1 MQNSFF
7 CNKPYINLYESSS
20 LKSKISSQLLY
31 GEKFKILY
39 KKKQFIKIKTDY
51 DNYTGYIKLS
61 KFINKFRET
70 HKVKVLKSRI
80 LKNPNYLRKSK
91 TKKFLPFSSK
101 IEVIKKKKKFVMF
114 EKNKWLNSKDI
125 KPIDQKDQNILKIL
139 KLFLNCKYT
148 WGGKTF
154 NGIDC
159 SALIQL
165 FYKFNNNFF
174 PRDTVD
180 QIKFKKGV
188 KRKVKFKLGDIIYWK
203 GHVAVCINSKE
214 LIHAYGPRK
223 KVLIMPI
230 KKTIKLIKETANLE
244 VKKIFLI

>member
-91 TKKFLPFSSK
+91 TKKFLPFSSN
-101 IEVIKKKKKFVMF
+101 IEIIKKKKKFVMF

-188 KRKVKFKLGDIIYWK
+188 KRKMKFKLGDIIYWK

>member
-1 MQNSFF
+1 M
-7 CNKPYINLYESSS
+7 YESSS

-91 TKKFLPFSSK
+91 TKKFLPFSSN
-101 IEVIKKKKKFVMF
+101 IEIIKKKKKFVMF

>member
-7 CNKPYINLYESSS
+7 CNKPYINLYESNS

-91 TKKFLPFSSK
+91 TKKFLPFSSN
-101 IEVIKKKKKFVMF
+101 IEVIKKNKNFVMF

>member
-91 TKKFLPFSSK
+91 TKKFLPFSSN

>member
-1 MQNSFF
+1 
-7 CNKPYINLYESSS
+7 
-20 LKSKISSQLLY
+20 
-31 GEKFKILY
+31 
-39 KKKQFIKIKTDY
+39 
-51 DNYTGYIKLS
+51 
-61 KFINKFRET
+61 
-70 HKVKVLKSRI
+70 
-80 LKNPNYLRKSK
+80 
-91 TKKFLPFSSK
+91 
-101 IEVIKKKKKFVMF
+101 MF

>member
-1 MQNSFF
+1 M
-7 CNKPYINLYESSS
+7 YESSS

-91 TKKFLPFSSK
+91 TKKFLPFSSN

-125 KPIDQKDQNILKIL
+125 KPIDQKDQNILKIF

-180 QIKFKKGV
+180 QIKMKKGV
-188 KRKVKFKLGDIIYWK
+188 KKKNLFDKGDIIFWK
-203 GHVAVCINSKE
+203 GHVAVCLNSNL

-223 KVLIMPI
+223 KVVIMPI
-230 KKTIKLIKETANLE
+230 KKTIDLIEKTAKLKI
-244 VKKIFLI
+244 KKIFKI

>member
-1 MQNSFF
+1 M
-7 CNKPYINLYESSS
+7 YESNS

-91 TKKFLPFSSK
+91 TKKFLPFSSN
-101 IEVIKKKKKFVMF
+101 IEIIKKKKKFVMF

>member
-91 TKKFLPFSSK
+91 TKKFLPFSSN
-101 IEVIKKKKKFVMF
+101 IEVIKKKK
-114 EKNKWLNSKDI
+114 
-125 KPIDQKDQNILKIL
+125 
-139 KLFLNCKYT
+139 
-148 WGGKTF
+148 
-154 NGIDC
+154 
-159 SALIQL
+159 
-165 FYKFNNNFF
+165 
-174 PRDTVD
+174 
-180 QIKFKKGV
+180 
-188 KRKVKFKLGDIIYWK
+188 
-203 GHVAVCINSKE
+203 
-214 LIHAYGPRK
+214 
-223 KVLIMPI
+223 
-230 KKTIKLIKETANLE
+230 NLLCL
-244 VKKIFLI
+244 KKING

>member
-1 MQNSFF
+1 VQNSFF

-91 TKKFLPFSSK
+91 TKKFLPFSSN

>member
-1 MQNSFF
+1 M
-7 CNKPYINLYESSS
+7 YESSS

-80 LKNPNYLRKSK
+80 LKNPNYLKKSK
-91 TKKFLPFSSK
+91 TKKFLPFSSN

-188 KRKVKFKLGDIIYWK
+188 KRKMKFKLGDIIYWK

>member
-1 MQNSFF
+1 M
-7 CNKPYINLYESSS
+7 YESSS

-91 TKKFLPFSSK
+91 TKKFLPFSSN
-101 IEVIKKKKKFVMF
+101 IEIIKKKKKFVMF

-230 KKTIKLIKETANLE
+230 KKTIKLVKDTANLE
-244 VKKIFLI
+244 VKKIFSV